1 MASETCGLP
10 HKAFFKNRKYIFF
23 DIQSTNK
30 LIYITIADFIFIMT
44 RGFIRGVYYMLFNEL
59 RWLIFHIVL
68 KVVKM
73 YKTNLSLPLVNLF
86 IQLFLYLQLCSRT
99 QKTTRSCIKLNSWT
113 SCHRIC
119 VSIHTGRHVTA
130 ARRSTHT
137 GDLNLPNT
145 DSNSGE
151 NEEQPLEMLNLD
163 VECW

>member
-1 MASETCGLP
+1 MSLVTPIFYYIFEKLTKFRIKWVLNEW
-10 HKAFFKNRKYIFF
+10 KINVRKNRPYTGI
-23 DIQSTNK
+23 
-30 LIYITIADFIFIMT
+30 
-44 RGFIRGVYYMLFNEL
+44 VFNEL

-151 NEEQPLEMLNLD
+151 NEGQPLQMFNSD